1 MNKPALNEVVTPE
14 VKSLVNAYLL
24 QRAFAETLR
33 EKVDA
38 VYREILTEIPVYA
51 DTYGRD
57 RQILKS
63 GDLYLCSDDV
73 LCEKIY
79 AEGNKRLRA
88 LKLKPDDMPDGYC
101 PALVAEDQQVKVETA
116 LIDAAGAKIGIDSH
130 KLLCAGLKTRQE
142 FIDLVVKLVISLP
155 GFKNPLTGR
164 AA

>member
-1 MNKPALNEVVTPE
+1 MKKPALNEVVTPE

-24 QRAFAETLR
+24 QRALAETMR

-51 DTYGRD
+51 EDRGDRVYTY
-57 RQILKS
+57 QL
-63 GDLYLCSDDV
+63 LYLCSDDA

-101 PALVAEDQQVKVETA
+101 PALVAEDKQVKIETA
-116 LIDAAGAKIGIDSH
+116 LIDAAGAKFGIDSD

-142 FIDLVVKLVISLP
+142 FIDLVVKLVVSLP
-155 GFKNPLTGR
+155 GFKNPLTGK